1 MRHNRRVLRR
11 VVFAL
16 GGLASFALAPA
27 AESAAR
33 HYWIGAVPVDWNIV
47 PSGRDPISGALFNA
61 EDTTMPTVVYKRFT
75 RGWGQMLPD
84 RFWTGDNDGIPGPTI
99 RARVGDT
106 VLVHFKNLDTRFNLN
121 HSMHFHAFRYEFED
135 DGSFIPGAS
144 GRDAEVPPGGTALYR
159 LVAVR
164 GSAGVWPYHTH
175 SSMMH
180 HPQARTL
187 YGMISIRGR
196 KERRP
201 NRENIVV
208 FAEHQGFQTVNGRA
222 FIGNTPTF
230 RARVGDLVSWN
241 VMALGSEF
249 HTFHLHGHRWRALG
263 QNIDTRNVGPAE
275 SWRFRITEDEP
286 GSGMSHCHVI
296 FHMDAGMVALYNVPG
311 RAARPSPAT
320 GTAGAALTGRP

>member
-1 MRHNRRVLRR
+1 VRHNRRVLRR
-11 VVFAL
+11 VVLAL
-16 GGLASFALAPA
+16 GVLASLALAPA
-27 AESAAR
+27 AESATR

-47 PSGRDPISGALFNA
+47 PSGRDPISGALFNP
-61 EDTTMPTVVYKRFT
+61 EDTTMPTVIYKRFT
-75 RGWGQMLPD
+75 RGWAHMLPD

-99 RARVGDT
+99 RARVGET
-106 VLVHFKNLDTRFNLN
+106 VFVHFKNLDTRFNLN
-121 HSMHFHAFRYEFED
+121 HSMHFHGFRYEFED

-144 GRDAEVPPGGTALYR
+144 GRDAEVPPGATALYR
-159 LVAVR
+159 LRAVR

-187 YGMISIRGR
+187 YGMISIRGK
-196 KERRP
+196 KERKP
-201 NRENIVV
+201 ARENIVV

-230 RARVGDLVSWN
+230 RARIGERVQWS
-241 VMALGSEF
+241 VMAIGGSH

-275 SWRFRITEDEP
+275 SFRFTIREDVR
-286 GSGMSHCHVI
+286 GAWLYHCHVD
-296 FHMDAGMVALYNVPG
+296 FHQDGGMIGLYNVSG
-311 RAARPSPAT
+311 AARSAS
-320 GTAGAALTGRP
+320 ASVAGRP